1 MSDAQPSDVLG
12 RLKSVRRAPAAIPVA
27 RVPITTPRSQTTA
40 LESIRSITAGIIQQG
55 EGR

>member
-1 MSDAQPSDVLG
+1 
-12 RLKSVRRAPAAIPVA
+12 VA